1 MKKEL
6 LHYMMLAL
14 LCIIVDLTTTL
25 CKLGH
30 NVCFLHIL
38 TLDEQS

>member
-1 MKKEL
+1 MKKEI
-6 LHYMMLAL
+6 LHHVMLAL

-30 NVCFLHIL
+30 MLVF
-38 TLDEQS
+38 SSYFYS